1 MKARWFDNL
10 FCLLVKPSIR
20 MAKSIGEIWRT
31 NLKQFKKNL
40 ELLDFFYLH
49 PQGDIQGPFMGID
62 IIQWFH
68 AGFYDVKLLMRFPNF
83 VENASF
89 VPLGHLMPHLK
100 GNIQQTQHQFID
112 PCPITKIQSHVCSF
126 FLYA

>member
-1 MKARWFDNL
+1 MKARWFEDL
-10 FCLLVKPSIR
+10 FCLLARLDIR
-20 MAKSIGEIWRT
+20 MAKSIEAIWKT
-31 NLKQFKKNL
+31 NLKQFKRNL
-40 ELLDFFYLH
+40 ELLDIFYLN

-68 AGFYDVKLLMRFPNF
+68 YGFYGVKLLVTLPNF

-89 VPLGHLMPHLK
+89 VPLGDLMRHLK
-100 GNIQQTQHQFID
+100 GNIQQTQHQSID
-112 PCPITKIQSHVCSF
+112 PCPITKIELHVCSF